1 LQHRRQQ
8 IVKFTGSFVF
18 HIGSFGLFKCPAG
31 KIFDQI
37 KPTNKPQKVS
47 ARFIFMR
54 AGGTSRPGTDCWRNL
69 LAKPAGEPAFSDMAA
84 TRNSIFD
91 DPFYQPADKFFPANS
106 KIGLTFDDITLATL
120 YSEILPRDTQL
131 DTTLA
136 DGLQLNIPVISS
148 DMDTVTES
156 RMAIAMALN
165 GGLGLIHYNM
175 PEREQLSQVSRV
187 KYHVQGLIQ
196 EPIKIS
202 PDQIIGD
209 VLALIEERKFG
220 FSTFPVVDAKGIL
233 VGLLSGHVVKPRY
246 AAKKVSEALTPR
258 KQVHT
263 IRKKELGK
271 DPIARADKFF
281 TEHIGIHKLLV
292 VDEDDHLHGLITLSD
307 VERIQQER
315 KAQFKPARD
324 AQFRLLCGAAVSA
337 TRNAFGELDRA
348 RILTHV
354 GGLVERGVDVVAVST
369 AHGFS
374 KGVGDMVKVLR
385 DAFPKLPIIAGN
397 VTSAA
402 GVDYLADCGAN
413 AVKVGQGPGSICTT
427 RIVAGVGIPQL
438 TALYVASR
446 AAAKKKVSIL
456 ADGGITKSGDIVK
469 AMTLSQAVICGG
481 ILAGCTEA
489 PGEVVEISGKMY
501 KHYRGMG
508 SLAAMKSGSAAR
520 YGHEKADTTRKVA
533 AEGIEALKEVCGS
546 VDRVLAQLI
555 GGIQSGMGY
564 LGAANLAQLCE
575 KARYIRVSPAGQR
588 EAAPHDVVELK
599 TGN

>member
-1 LQHRRQQ
+1 L
-8 IVKFTGSFVF
+8 
-18 HIGSFGLFKCPAG
+18 
-31 KIFDQI
+31 
-37 KPTNKPQKVS
+37 
-47 ARFIFMR
+47 
-54 AGGTSRPGTDCWRNL
+54 
-69 LAKPAGEPAFSDMAA
+69 
-84 TRNSIFD
+84 
-91 DPFYQPADKFFPANS
+91 
-106 KIGLTFDDITLATL
+106 GLTFDDITLATL
-120 YSEILPRDTQL
+120 YSEVLPRETKL
-131 DTTLA
+131 DTAIA

-196 EPIKIS
+196 EPIKVA
-202 PDQIIGD
+202 PDQLIGD
-209 VLALIEERKFG
+209 VLALIEQKKFG
-220 FSTFPVVDAKGIL
+220 FSTFPVVDAQGIL

-246 AAKKVSEALTPR
+246 AAKKVAEALTPR
-258 KQVHT
+258 AQVHT

-292 VDEDDHLHGLITLSD
+292 VDDHDQLLGLITMSD
-307 VERIQQER
+307 VERITQER

-324 AQFRLLCGAAVSA
+324 AQFRLVCGAAVSA
-337 TRNAFGELDRA
+337 TRNAFGELDRE
-348 RILTHV
+348 RILSHASA
-354 GGLVERGVDVVAVST
+354 LVERGVDVIAVST
-369 AHGFS
+369 AHGHS
-374 KGVGDMVKVLR
+374 KGVGDMVRVLR
-385 DAFPKLPIIAGN
+385 DAFPKLPLIAGN

-413 AVKVGQGPGSICTT
+413 AIKVGQGPGSICTT
-427 RIVAGVGIPQL
+427 RMVAGVGIPQM
-438 TALYVASR
+438 TALYVCSL
-446 AAAKKKVSIL
+446 AAKKKKVSIL

-469 AMTLSQAVICGG
+469 ALTLSQSVICGG
-481 ILAGCTEA
+481 IFAGCTEA
-489 PGEVVEISGKMY
+489 PGDVLEISGKLY
-501 KHYRGMG
+501 KQYRGMG

-520 YGHEKADTTRKVA
+520 YGHEKADTTRKLA
-533 AEGIEALKEVCGS
+533 AEGIEALKEASGP
-546 VDRVLAQLI
+546 VDRVLSQLI

-564 LGAANLAQLCE
+564 LGAANLSQLRD